1 MVFACTPLI
10 QNCALFQL
18 HVQCF
23 FLQFIVRVQCTTV
36 VFDSEQTFDQSRQTG
51 SDLIRKSEEATLF
64 SESVKKVIFTFGLNC
79 PL

>member
-36 VFDSEQTFDQSRQTG
+36 VFDSEQPFDQSRQTG

-64 SESVKKVIFTFGLNC
+64 SESVKKVIVTFGLNC